1 MNTFDN
7 NIEPNNATY
16 ITSENCFNLL
26 TDEQKEELQK
36 NKITVEFEAGETIIK
51 KGFKASSIIF
61 LEEGLAKLDIYT
73 DKKKKTVNLVAPKSF
88 IGIICSFACANFVFS
103 AVAIEQSRV
112 SLIDITLFEKFIQ
125 ENGNFA
131 INMIRHM
138 SAITSEL
145 VHHLSKNTHK
155 NIEGLLAI
163 LLLDFSKIY
172 NTKKYTLPITRK
184 EMGNILGY
192 SKESVINTLSKFN
205 KDGIISVSDKKI
217 EILEFQKLTQIG
229 ELG

>member
-1 MNTFDN
+1 MNTFNN

-16 ITSENCFNLL
+16 ITSQDCFNLL
-26 TDEQKEELQK
+26 TDIQKEELQK
-36 NKITVEFEAGETIIK
+36 NKIAVEFEAGETIIK
-51 KGFKASSIIF
+51 KGFKASNIIF

-73 DKKKKTVNLVAPKSF
+73 DKKRRTVSLVAPKSF

-103 AVAIEQSRV
+103 AVAIERSRV

-131 INMIRHM
+131 ISMIKHM
-138 SAITSEL
+138 SAMTSDL
-145 VHHLSKNTHK
+145 VHHLSNNTHK

-163 LLLDFSKIY
+163 LLMDFNKIY
-172 NTKKYTLPITRK
+172 NSKKYTLPITRK

-217 EILEFQKLTQIG
+217 EILELQKLAQIG